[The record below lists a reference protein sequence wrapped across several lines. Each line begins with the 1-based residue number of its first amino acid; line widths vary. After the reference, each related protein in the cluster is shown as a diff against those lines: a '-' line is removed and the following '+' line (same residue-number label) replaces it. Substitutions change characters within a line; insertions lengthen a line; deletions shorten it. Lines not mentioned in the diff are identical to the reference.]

1 MTDEAPTATSP
12 AAVPPPDVH
21 RISLLDAMVEGRE
34 YQSIVDLQGHIDV
47 VGELR
52 RGLGEIATAR
62 GRVCLAY
69 VGNVTSTAGSASAIG
84 PDDDLPFAEM
94 ITSVK
99 PEVRKIDVLL
109 STTGGS
115 GQQVGRFV
123 DALRARFD
131 EVDFLIPSFCM
142 SAGTMFALSGD
153 NIWMSERACL
163 GPIDPQVPTVG
174 GRFVPAQALL
184 LLVEKLQKDGQEAI
198 KREGTV
204 PWTAVR
210 IVDTIDKKEL
220 GEAITASDY
229 SRKMVQ
235 EFLVKYKF
243 RNWTKRATSG
253 ESVTPE
259 YKVVRATEIADALCS
274 HERWKN
280 HGHAINRDVLWSEIK
295 LRIEHPK
302 DAMLRAM
309 TRTWAALAFIF
320 DKTPMQKLI
329 VSPDYAFLRF
339 NPQQLQIAPSP

>member
-123 DALRARFD
+123 DA
-131 EVDFLIPSFCM
+131 
-142 SAGTMFALSGD
+142 
-153 NIWMSERACL
+153 
-163 GPIDPQVPTVG
+163 
-174 GRFVPAQALL
+174 
-184 LLVEKLQKDGQEAI
+184 
-198 KREGTV
+198 
-204 PWTAVR
+204 
-210 IVDTIDKKEL
+210 
-220 GEAITASDY
+220 
-229 SRKMVQ
+229 
-235 EFLVKYKF
+235 
-243 RNWTKRATSG
+243 
-253 ESVTPE
+253 
-259 YKVVRATEIADALCS
+259 
-274 HERWKN
+274 
-280 HGHAINRDVLWSEIK
+280 
-295 LRIEHPK
+295 
-302 DAMLRAM
+302 
-309 TRTWAALAFIF
+309 
-320 DKTPMQKLI
+320 
-329 VSPDYAFLRF
+329 
-339 NPQQLQIAPSP
+339 